1 MTPVLTILSVYPEL
15 FNVNGDAENAA
26 VLAARSRWAGHSA
39 RVHRLAL
46 GGPIPDEAPSIVVIG
61 STTDAALPT
70 AIDALALIR
79 PAIAGWVAARIPI
92 LAVGTGL
99 ELLGESID
107 LAGGTVDGLGIVSVR
122 AVAAPSRV
130 SDDLMVDST
139 FGRLIGYENHA
150 RDIVLDDRVAPL
162 GAVVY
167 GRGNGA
173 DSRSEGALSGSVIG
187 THLHGPVLAKNP
199 ELADHLLTLAIG
211 EGYDSRNVAAGRVDD
226 MARAARNVIAARLER
241 DLQKTEASKTK
252 N

>member
-1 MTPVLTILSVYPEL
+1 MTPVFTILNVFPEL

-46 GGPIPDEAPSIVVIG
+46 GSAVPEESPSIVVIG
-61 STTDAALPT
+61 STTDAALPG
-70 AIDALALIR
+70 AIAALADIR

-99 ELLGESID
+99 ELLGASID
-107 LAGGTVDGLGIVSVR
+107 LPGGIIDGLGILPVR
-122 AVAAPSRV
+122 AVAAGTRV

-139 FGRLIGYENHA
+139 FGRLVGYENHA
-150 RDIVLDDRVAPL
+150 RDLVLDEHVAPL
-162 GAVVY
+162 GSVLY

-173 DSRSEGALSGSVIG
+173 DSGFEGVVAGNVIG

-199 ELADHLLTLAIG
+199 TIADHLLTLAIG
-211 EGYDSRNVAAGRVDD
+211 EGYDARNVAAGRVDD
-226 MARAARNVIAARLER
+226 MARAARNVIATRLER
-241 DLQKTEASKTK
+241 ELQKTEAPKTEA
-252 N
+252 

>member
-39 RVHRLAL
+39 RVHRLTRGSAV
-46 GGPIPDEAPSIVVIG
+46 PETAPSIVVIG
-61 STTDAALPT
+61 STTDAALP
-70 AIDALALIR
+70 ASIEALALIR

-99 ELLGESID
+99 ELLGETID
-107 LAGGTVDGLGIVSVR
+107 LADGTVEGLGIVPVR
-122 AVAAPSRV
+122 AVRADSRV

-150 RDIVLDDRVAPL
+150 RDLELGDRVSPL
-162 GAVVY
+162 GSVVY

-173 DSRSEGALSGSVIG
+173 QSRSEGVLFGSIIG

-199 ELADHLLTLAIG
+199 EMADHLLTRAIG

-241 DLQKTEASKTK
+241 DLQKTEVSKT
-252 N
+252 

>member
-1 MTPVLTILSVYPEL
+1 MTPVFTILNVFPEL

-39 RVHRLAL
+39 RVHRLSL
-46 GGPIPDEAPSIVVIG
+46 GSAIPEDSPSIVVIG
-61 STTDAALPT
+61 STTDAALPG
-70 AIDALALIR
+70 AITALAALR

-99 ELLGESID
+99 ELLGANIE
-107 LAGGTVDGLGIVSVR
+107 LPEGTIDGLGILPVR
-122 AVAAPSRV
+122 AVRAATRV

-150 RDIVLDDRVAPL
+150 RDLVLDGGVSPL
-162 GAVVY
+162 GSVVY

-173 DSRSEGALSGSVIG
+173 NSGSEGIVVGSIIG

-199 ELADHLLTLAIG
+199 TIADHLLTLAIG
-211 EGYDSRNVAAGRVDD
+211 EGYNARTVAAGRVDD
-226 MARAARNVIAARLER
+226 MARAARNVIATRLER
-241 DLQKTEASKTK
+241 ELQKAEVPKTK
-252 N
+252 A